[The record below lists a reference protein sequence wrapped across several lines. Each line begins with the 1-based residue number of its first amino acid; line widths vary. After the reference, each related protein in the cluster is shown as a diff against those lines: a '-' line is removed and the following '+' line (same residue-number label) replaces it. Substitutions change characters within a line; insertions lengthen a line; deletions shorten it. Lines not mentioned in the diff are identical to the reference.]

1 MKKYVVAILVLC
13 MASLAT
19 AGIQLSVNGQPA
31 PDEITIAPSD
41 WVSIDVMDDLLGGR
55 PDFILYTD
63 VYGLADLKDPQ
74 LGNAAGNFPAT
85 FAGPYAGTET
95 ANGIPQEFFVNQAW
109 AVGTAPVPGV
119 IFLFDLH
126 CAGPGDVLIEL
137 WDDRAGYDAPVDTLI
152 IHQVPE
158 PATLA
163 ILGLGGLLLRRK
175 TA

>member
-19 AGIQLSVNGQPA
+19 AGLQLSVNGAVA
-31 PDEITIAPSD
+31 PDEITIKPSD

-55 PDFILYTD
+55 ADFILYTD
-63 VYGLADLKDPQ
+63 VYGLADLSNPR
-74 LGNAAGNFPAT
+74 LGSGAGNFPAT
-85 FAGPYAGTET
+85 FEGPYAGTE
-95 ANGIPQEFFVNQAW
+95 GSLGVPQEFYVNQAW
-109 AVGTAPVPGV
+109 AVGTAPQPGV

-126 CAGPGDVLIEL
+126 CGGEGDVLVEL

-152 IHQVPE
+152 IHQIPE
-158 PATLA
+158 PATLS

-175 TA
+175 K